1 MNGEPSRTTS
11 ELQVFTAEDRPDLWA
26 RAKALSEVWP
36 EYNNHGNHTGTYFGS
51 LISNFAYL
59 QVVIYEPRFDQVVG
73 RGRSI
78 PFRWGGTLADLPGG
92 IDAAGLRALEDEA
105 TPNTLSALSAEVAA
119 SIRGR
124 GVSHLVIEALASV
137 ARRNGLGS
145 LVAPVRPSWKDRYP
159 LIPIDQYANWERE
172 DGLPFDPWMRV
183 HARLGATILRPEP
196 KSLMIE
202 APVSDWETWTGMTFP
217 ENGDYTFP
225 FGLAPLQIRDG
236 TGLYWEPNV
245 WMLHAV

>member
-1 MNGEPSRTTS
+1 MNPGPSRTTS
-11 ELQVFTAEDRPDLWA
+11 GLRVFTAGERPDLWI

-36 EYNNHGNHTGTYFGS
+36 EYNNHGNRTGTYFGS
-51 LISNFAYL
+51 LIPNYAHL
-59 QVVIYEPRFDQVVG
+59 QVVIYEPSGDEVVA

-78 PFRWGGTLADLPGG
+78 PLRWDGSLADLPDG
-92 IDAAGLRALEDEA
+92 IDAAGLRALEGEGS
-105 TPNTLSALSAEVAA
+105 PNTLSALAAEVADGV
-119 SIRGR
+119 RGK
-124 GVSHLVIEALASV
+124 GVSHLVIEALSGI
-137 ARRNGLGS
+137 ARTNGLGS

-159 LIPIDQYANWERE
+159 LIPIDQYAYWKRP

-196 KSLMIE
+196 RSLMIN
-202 APVSDWETWTGMTFP
+202 APVSDWETWTDMKFP
-217 ENGDYTFP
+217 ADGDYTFP
-225 FGLAPLQIRDG
+225 FGLAPLRVGGG